1 MKDTLTITFES
12 SFYTIRED
20 GFIMSKELLKKLRL
34 GLISFAAIGL
44 LAACSTDNKT
54 DQDTMSDDLANST
67 TEESMETPAMEES
80 VEAKEDVVGIAQG
93 NPDFSILVS
102 ALQKADLVETLQGDG
117 PFTVFAP
124 TNAAFEKL
132 LGELDITADQLLAQ
146 PDLAKVLTYHVV
158 PGKVLAADLTDGMK
172 AETVNGEELMFDLS
186 GDPMVNKSMITKTD
200 IEATN
205 GVVHS
210 IDTVL
215 VPSDFELQEDAK

>member
-1 MKDTLTITFES
+1 MN
-12 SFYTIRED
+12 
-20 GFIMSKELLKKLRL
+20 KELLKKVRL
-34 GLISFAAIGL
+34 GVLSFAAIGL
-44 LAACSTDNKT
+44 LAACSTDDNA
-54 DQDTMSDDLANST
+54 DQNSMSADSV
-67 TEESMETPAMEES
+67 MEES
-80 VEAKEDVVGIAQG
+80 VETPVMEESVKAEEDIVGIAQG

-102 ALQKADLVETLQGDG
+102 ALQEADLVETLQGEG

-132 LGELDITADQLLAQ
+132 LGELDITADELLAQ

-172 AETVNGEELMFDLS
+172 AETVNGEELMFDLT
-186 GDPMVNKSMITKTD
+186 GDPMVNESMITSTD

-205 GVVHS
+205 GVVHV